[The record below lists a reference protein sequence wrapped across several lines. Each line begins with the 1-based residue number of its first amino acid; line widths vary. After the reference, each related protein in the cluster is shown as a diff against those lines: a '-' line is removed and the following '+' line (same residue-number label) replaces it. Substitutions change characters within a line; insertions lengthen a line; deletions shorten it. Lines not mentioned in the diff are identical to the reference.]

1 MAPWEGKEH
10 HFHFVFQLND
20 RPANDAAG
28 WVLDEV
34 QRHKLVELQAHA
46 RRAACARPRAPAL
59 APLALARRLARARA
73 RTLAVTPL
81 APAAS
86 LPPCP
91 PPQALLG
98 LSDSLWTPVGVL
110 GFVLAA
116 ASCAQLEEL
125 AFFKDLLR
133 SVREAHRDEVLEGG
147 SM

>member
-34 QRHKLVELQAHA
+34 QRHKLVELQAPA
-46 RRAACARPRAPAL
+46 RRAPAL
-59 APLALARRLARARA
+59 APPLALARRLARVRA